1 MRPKS
6 GPTPRWFVARALDG
20 FGPKL
25 ALFDAAAA
33 TVIAVVAAVV
43 FRVGGG
49 PRASFEELVPML
61 GTGLRWSVALPI
73 AWGALGAIEA
83 DRAAG
88 LLDLAR
94 RRGVPM
100 RRWLVGRALGA
111 SALVALTVGAP
122 MILLS
127 LVLSGLG
134 GGLEGALAR
143 LSLVFP
149 SALMGA
155 ATGLVFGLGAVIIG
169 ALVRSRLAAIVIL
182 VALASVG
189 VLVDLAVPGVVGLAA
204 HQIVSPFL
212 ALEDLQALV
221 FAAPRSTT
229 RGAAAAVAVAILP
242 PLGLRAAVA
251 ALEARAETR

>member
-1 MRPKS
+1 M
-6 GPTPRWFVARALDG
+6 
-20 FGPKL
+20 
-25 ALFDAAAA
+25 
-33 TVIAVVAAVV
+33 
-43 FRVGGG
+43 
-49 PRASFEELVPML
+49 
-61 GTGLRWSVALPI
+61 
-73 AWGALGAIEA
+73 
-83 DRAAG
+83 
-88 LLDLAR
+88 
-94 RRGVPM
+94 
-100 RRWLVGRALGA
+100 
-111 SALVALTVGAP
+111 
-122 MILLS
+122 
-127 LVLSGLG
+127 
-134 GGLEGALAR
+134 
-143 LSLVFP
+143 FP